1 MSSKEETN
9 VRSISVRL
17 GFTVMIIAIGLQ
29 LPVPCP
35 SWAEQEQNQTAY
47 YTIQIGTYVSENSAE
62 GIYQRLISK
71 LDDSQLQDLRIEK
84 IKNFYVVRIG
94 RYDSKDNADKFYPA
108 VRAKVA
114 DAPLVTKTRVGTES
128 IIREYRPEK
137 PREQA
142 AAELPPQKVAPL
154 LQEAKVED
162 GQREAESL
170 PMLAEKKKQ
179 MVPPLTVKRQ
189 ERITAEPPE
198 KEKKISAQTVRPES
212 VAVQEKCVAKP
223 VLVLADVS
231 GSMLEMA
238 KAVETQA
245 RNEPVVG
252 NPITKVTL
260 LKQLLLNLSPQMA
273 VDGCRFGVYLFRFFP
288 GTHLLY
294 ESLLKIDSYDPGYV
308 KNTLQNYFMTD
319 VYEIYTRRS
328 PITDVLQQLDID
340 ILWKMSG
347 RLTILL
353 ISDGILTNNGYKDI
367 SESQMQTNKN
377 KETLLLAEVRWL
389 MKKYGSQL
397 TIHSIYI
404 AAENDKSLGNID
416 PHQLLLQDIAEL
428 GGGSAY
434 TGMDLLKNE
443 GLINA
448 LYAEICCTG
457 N

>member
-1 MSSKEETN
+1 MSSKEEIN

-35 SWAEQEQNQTAY
+35 SWADQEQNQTAY
-47 YTIQIGTYVSENSAE
+47 YTIQIGTYVSENGAE
-62 GIYQRLISK
+62 EIYQRLIRK

-114 DAPLVTKTRVGTES
+114 DAPLVTKTRIGTES
-128 IIREYRPEK
+128 IIRVYRPKK
-137 PREQA
+137 PREQS
-142 AAELPPQKVAPL
+142 AAELPPQKNVTL
-154 LQEAKVED
+154 LPEAKVED
-162 GQREAESL
+162 QQQEAESL
-170 PMLAEKKKQ
+170 PMLSEKKKQ
-179 MVPPLTVKRQ
+179 VVPPLTVKKQ
-189 ERITAEPPE
+189 ERITAKPPE
-198 KEKKISAQTVRPES
+198 KEKQTSALTVKPES
-212 VAVQEKCVAKP
+212 VAVQEKCIAKP
-223 VLVLADVS
+223 VLVLADFS
-231 GSMLEMA
+231 GSMLGMA
-238 KAVETQA
+238 KAVGTQA

-252 NPITKVTL
+252 NPITKVEL
-260 LKQLLLNLSPQMA
+260 LKQLLLGLCPQLA
-273 VDGCRFGVYLFRFFP
+273 VNGCRFGVYRFRFFP

-294 ESLLKIDSYDPGYV
+294 ESLLKIDSYDPGYL
-308 KNTLQNYFMTD
+308 KKTLQNYFTTD
-319 VYEIYTRRS
+319 DYEIYTRRS

-340 ILWKMSG
+340 ILWKLSG

-404 AAENDKSLGNID
+404 ASEDDKSLGNTD

-443 GLINA
+443 RLINA
-448 LYAEICCTG
+448 LAADLCCTG